1 MNWITKEDWE
11 AWLSRLRL
19 YLLEESHSPS
29 LRACYDAAVKVDT
42 LAKDLFNVAFI
53 CWWNE
58 VLQRLRV
65 RVRWWRL
72 TFITWAKNK
81 KLDGQF
87 RYHVVSS
94 FTKVMTSQRSLPPE
108 ILQILLNLCE
118 FMERH
123 GKPLSISTS
132 VLGGNT
138 QHAQHTTHTTHT
150 THTQ

>member
-58 VLQRLRV
+58 VRQSSFLRLRVHVCACACAVVHVRV
-65 RVRWWRL
+65 RVRWCANKADIHRL
-72 TFITWAKNK
+72 GQKSSMGSSAITW
-81 KLDGQF
+81 
-87 RYHVVSS
+87 
-94 FTKVMTSQRSLPPE
+94 
-108 ILQILLNLCE
+108 
-118 FMERH
+118 
-123 GKPLSISTS
+123 
-132 VLGGNT
+132 
-138 QHAQHTTHTTHT
+138 
-150 THTQ
+150 